1 LARDKR
7 KSGEKDQLRK
17 RSVVVAPT
25 KDVSDAPSAASPSSD
40 WWKSKAWVR
49 VQAAI
54 AILPDELESKKYEP
68 KHRARMRTA
77 NGHDLGVHDFSA
89 DPNLD
94 HFTVARFSGLVLCL
108 GKLEFRAA
116 GLSRFD
122 VPDVSTRHLFNPLN
136 DMHANGRG

>member
-1 LARDKR
+1 MAANARGSR
-7 KSGEKDQLRK
+7 CGVS
-17 RSVVVAPT
+17 PT
-25 KDVSDAPSAASPSSD
+25 KLSAA
-40 WWKSKAWVR
+40 AER
-49 VQAAI
+49 AAS
-54 AILPDELESKKYEP
+54 AAGREPDELESKNYEP

-77 NGHDLGVHDFSA
+77 NGHDHGAHEFSA

-122 VPDVSTRHLFNPLN
+122 VPDVLTRHLFNPLN
-136 DMHANGRG
+136 DMHANGRGKNDTNMIGARTRKTRK